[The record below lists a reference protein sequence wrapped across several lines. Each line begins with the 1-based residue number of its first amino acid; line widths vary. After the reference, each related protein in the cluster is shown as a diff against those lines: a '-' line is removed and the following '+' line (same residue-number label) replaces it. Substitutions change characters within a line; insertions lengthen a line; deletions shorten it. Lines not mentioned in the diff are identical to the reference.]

1 MGARAQTSD
10 HASVLHARL
19 FLPPASS
26 SQLSSAGWCCDLQPG
41 GLSFPSGPTS
51 FAACFVVGHYHRR
64 PFLVGAGT
72 AVVLGTAASR
82 VYLGV
87 HHPSD
92 VAMSIVYS
100 IAAASLVN
108 TAWML
113 LMAHLSERRSG
124 LRAGRPYGGI
134 SDAR

>member
-1 MGARAQTSD
+1 M
-10 HASVLHARL
+10 
-19 FLPPASS
+19 
-26 SQLSSAGWCCDLQPG
+26 
-41 GLSFPSGPTS
+41 
-51 FAACFVVGHYHRR
+51 
-64 PFLVGAGT
+64 
-72 AVVLGTAASR
+72 VLGTAASP

-87 HHPSD
+87 HYPFD

-108 TAWML
+108 AAWML